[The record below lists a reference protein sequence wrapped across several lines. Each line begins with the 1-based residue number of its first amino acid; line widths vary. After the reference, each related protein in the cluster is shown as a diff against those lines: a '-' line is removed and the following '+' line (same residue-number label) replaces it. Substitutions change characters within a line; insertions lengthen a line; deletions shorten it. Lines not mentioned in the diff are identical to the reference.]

1 MYNVK
6 TGLIAELPKLT
17 AKFYRNPHYV
27 SELHAGVPG
36 AEIKGGLR
44 GLKPLL
50 KKIGGA
56 FISKSPPINLVRR

>member
-27 SELHAGVPG
+27 SELHAGVH
-36 AEIKGGLR
+36 
-44 GLKPLL
+44 
-50 KKIGGA
+50 
-56 FISKSPPINLVRR
+56 